1 MSFNKHYELE
11 GKHAFL
17 SASNYRWLKYD
28 KNKLIDIYNAKQAVE
43 RGTRLHE
50 YAATAIRL
58 KRKQPKTKETVCM
71 HINDAIGFRMEP
83 EVVLKYSLNCFGT
96 ADAICFRNKTL
107 RIHDLKTGETPAKM
121 DQLMIYAALYC
132 LEYDV
137 NPSDIKIILRI
148 YQFNSF
154 IEYEP
159 EPEEIKEIMD
169 IIIEFDGVID
179 QVKRGEI

>member
-1 MSFNKHYELE
+1 MSFNKHFELE

-28 KNKLIDIYNAKQAVE
+28 KNKLIDIYNARQAIE
-43 RGTRLHE
+43 RGTKLHE

-107 RIHDLKTGETPAKM
+107 RIHDLKTGESPAKM
-121 DQLMIYAALYC
+121 DQ
-132 LEYDV
+132 EYDV
-137 NPSDIKIILRI
+137 NPCDIKTVLRI
-148 YQFNSF
+148 YQFNNF
-154 IEYEP
+154 MEYEP
-159 EPEEIKEIMD
+159 EPNEIKEIMD

>member
-1 MSFNKHYELE
+1 
-11 GKHAFL
+11 
-17 SASNYRWLKYD
+17 
-28 KNKLIDIYNAKQAVE
+28 
-43 RGTRLHE
+43 
-50 YAATAIRL
+50 
-58 KRKQPKTKETVCM
+58 M

-107 RIHDLKTGETPAKM
+107 RIHDLKTGESPAKM

-137 NPSDIKIILRI
+137 NPCDIKTVLRI
-148 YQFNSF
+148 YQFNNF
-154 IEYEP
+154 MEYEP
-159 EPEEIKEIMD
+159 EPNAIKEIMD